1 MKVSPYWISTDLSP
15 YEIIMQNDDLLQ
27 KTKRCFIAELESQSN
42 SCGAVNLQDGLVVI
56 RPLNAAEAIGEAG
69 REDFPIIRGKEVLM
83 QAVYRGAVGQAFTAA
98 KGEFRGSLGDVLA
111 LPLSGSFERA
121 VLIAAVNAVLRYRGK
136 IENTVHCRNDGPSSC
151 AALMSEWIKEQGAKR
166 VGLVGMQ
173 PALLEALVKAL
184 GPERVMVSDL
194 SAAGADR
201 CQVRVLDGMQAEKM
215 LESCQ
220 LLLITGSTF
229 ANGTIDDLMS
239 AARCYNSRIVFY
251 GTTAAGVAYLLGQER
266 WCPCS
271 T

>member
-1 MKVSPYWISTDLSP
+1 
-15 YEIIMQNDDLLQ
+15 MQDDDLLQ
-27 KTKRCFIAELESQSN
+27 EAKRCFIAELESQSN
-42 SCGAVNLQDGLVVI
+42 SCGAVNLQDELVVI

-98 KGEFRGSLGDVLA
+98 SGGFRGSLGDVLEM
-111 LPLSGSFERA
+111 PLDGPFERA
-121 VLIAAVNAVLRYRGK
+121 VLIATMNAVLRYLGK
-136 IENTVHCRNDGPSSC
+136 IEGTVHCRDDGPGRCKAS
-151 AALMSEWIKEQGAKR
+151 MSEWIKEQGAKR
-166 VGLVGMQ
+166 VGLVGLQ
-173 PALLEALVKAL
+173 PALLEALVQAL

-220 LLLITGSTF
+220 LFLITGSTF
-229 ANGTIDDLMS
+229 ANRTIDDLMN
-239 AARCYNSRIVFY
+239 AARGYNSRVVFY
-251 GTTAAGVAYLLGQER
+251 GTTAAGVAYLLGLER